1 MESGNTVQWEKDG
14 VIMTEGIRQDVG
26 GVEEQEQI
34 DLWLNA
40 IVDER
45 VVKKRDGKKAKKKG
59 GW

>member
-1 MESGNTVQWEKDG
+1 
-14 VIMTEGIRQDVG
+14 MTEGIRQDMG

-45 VVKKRDGKKAKKKG
+45 VVKKRHGKKAKKKG
-59 GW
+59 G